1 MPDLARRRQQ
11 AEAMAYALGI
21 ALYIGTDGTISQREP
36 VGLQPPGLTRWER
49 IDPAPGAG
57 PTSHGHGAAPQAAA
71 TP

>member
-21 ALYIGTDGTISQREP
+21 ALYLGADGTISQREP
-36 VGLQPPGLTRWER
+36 GER
-49 IDPAPGAG
+49 IDPAPGAL
-57 PTSHGHGAAPQAAA
+57 PTAHGHGRGPEAAA